1 MKKDQNLPNKNVY
14 SNNSSGKPLPNNTTY
29 TRNQSPYITQ
39 VIEEDH
45 QNEEIHRILQK
56 IIIIDQIVEITLRD
70 QIQMQHNLF
79 LDLIPNQ
86 TQEINSIPIIN
97 HETHHI
103 TEKETVHIIEIEVIR
118 TIETRITRKIGQEIT
133 HITDQTITDQM
144 AIVKTDHGIIHKIE
158 IQVIIINIENLLNHH
173 IGITTIIIILSIDTE
188 VVHQNI
194 KDILIKYNQMKKQ
207 HQTPQVLMTQEITN
221 YN

>member
-1 MKKDQNLPNKNVY
+1 MYTV
-14 SNNSSGKPLPNNTTY
+14 TTVQENHFR
-29 TRNQSPYITQ
+29 TTPITQGINHHITQ

-45 QNEEIHRILQK
+45 MNEKIHKILHK
-56 IIIIDQIVEITLRD
+56 IIIINQIVEITIRD

-79 LDLIPNQ
+79 LEPIPNQ
-86 TQEINSIPIIN
+86 TQEINTIPIIN

-103 TEKETVHIIEIEVIR
+103 TEIETIHIIEIEVIR
-118 TIETRITRKIGQEIT
+118 TIEIRITRTIDQEIT

-144 AIVKTDHGIIHKIE
+144 TIIKTDRGKIHKNE
-158 IQVIIINIENLLNHH
+158 IQVIINIEIIPNHH
-173 IGITTIIIILSIDTE
+173 IGIITIIIILNIDTE

-194 KDILIKYNQMKKQ
+194 KDILIKYSRMKKQ